1 MVAIL
6 FVWQAHLFE
15 NVIYHSNTFVST
27 RGRAMIRKKKRFM
40 ILGSIMVFVLFIVT
54 GQGKIFLGEK
64 GQEGFS
70 RYVFNQF
77 LVEGY
82 GKKINKIENSKYGIW
97 IPEEFQKKGQLFALC
112 YAQNQIHVDE
122 EDLKMMENENKK
134 AAKEENWIVREESA
148 LEEIT
153 KEKEENEKIEAATV
167 KEKEET
173 ETVKKNTL
181 VERLKKKKT
190 VDFLIDNFYIVD
202 STTCV
207 DKSVFKVKEFLERD
221 FSIKKIDKP
230 QILIFHTH
238 AGTEYFADGTSKK
251 DSIVATGTY
260 LTQILEEDYGYQ
272 VIHDETKFDYINGKA
287 DRNKAYS
294 QALTAI
300 TKTLEENPSIQV
312 VIDLHRDGV
321 NSDLRRVTEIDGKPT
336 AQFMIFNGLSRNKNG
351 NISYLYN
358 PNLEANL
365 AFGLQIKLKA
375 MELYPDLT
383 IRNYLKG
390 YRYNMHLRER
400 YLLIELGNE
409 NTTVEEARNAMP
421 CLAKVLNEVLKK

>member
-1 MVAIL
+1 
-6 FVWQAHLFE
+6 
-15 NVIYHSNTFVST
+15 
-27 RGRAMIRKKKRFM
+27 MIRNKKMFM
-40 ILGSIMVFVLFIVT
+40 MVGSVMVFMLFIGT
-54 GQGKIFLGEK
+54 RQGDLFLGAK
-64 GQEGFS
+64 GEEGVIK
-70 RYVFNQF
+70 YVFNQF
-77 LVEGY
+77 LMEGY
-82 GKKINKIENSKYGIW
+82 GRKVNKIENSKYGIW
-97 IPEEFQKKGQLFALC
+97 MPEDIQKKGQLFTLC

-122 EDLKMMENENKK
+122 KDLENMEKENKQ
-134 AAKEENWIVREESA
+134 AIKEENWIVQEESA
-148 LEEIT
+148 LEEMT
-153 KEKEENEKIEAATV
+153 KEKEENQKL
-167 KEKEET
+167 
-173 ETVKKNTL
+173 ETVTAEEKGQKVTAKKNAL
-181 VERLKKKKT
+181 VEQLKKKKT
-190 VDFLIDNFYIVD
+190 VNFLIDNFYIVD
-202 STTCV
+202 STTCI
-207 DKSVFKVKEFLERD
+207 DKSVFKVEEFLKRD
-221 FSIKKIDKP
+221 FSIKKVDKP

-260 LTQILEEDYGYQ
+260 LAQILEEKYGYQ

-300 TKTLEENPSIQV
+300 TKVLEENPSIQV
-312 VIDLHRDGV
+312 IIDLHRDGV
-321 NSDLRRVTEIDGKPT
+321 NSNLRRVTEIDGKPT

-365 AFGLQIKLKA
+365 AFGLQVKLKA

-400 YLLIELGNE
+400 FLLIELGNE
-409 NTTVEEARNAMP
+409 NTTVEEARNTMP
-421 CLAKVLNEVLKK
+421 CLAKVLNEVLN

>member
-1 MVAIL
+1 
-6 FVWQAHLFE
+6 
-15 NVIYHSNTFVST
+15 
-27 RGRAMIRKKKRFM
+27 MIRNKKRFM
-40 ILGSIMVFVLFIVT
+40 MVGSVMVFMLFIGT
-54 GQGKIFLGEK
+54 RQGDLFLGAK
-64 GQEGFS
+64 GEEGVS
-70 RYVFNQF
+70 KYVFNQF
-77 LVEGY
+77 LMEGY
-82 GKKINKIENSKYGIW
+82 GRKVNKIENSKYGIW
-97 IPEEFQKKGQLFALC
+97 MPEEIQKKGQLFTLC

-122 EDLKMMENENKK
+122 KDLENMEKENKQ
-134 AAKEENWIVREESA
+134 AIKEENWIVQEESA
-148 LEEIT
+148 LEEMT
-153 KEKEENEKIEAATV
+153 KEKEENQKL
-167 KEKEET
+167 
-173 ETVKKNTL
+173 ETVTAEEKGQKVTAKKNAL
-181 VERLKKKKT
+181 VEQLKKKKT
-190 VDFLIDNFYIVD
+190 VNFLIDNFYIVD
-202 STTCV
+202 STTCI
-207 DKSVFKVKEFLERD
+207 DKSVFKVEEFLKRD
-221 FSIKKIDKP
+221 FSIKKVDKP

-260 LTQILEEDYGYQ
+260 LAQILEEKYGYQ

-300 TKTLEENPSIQV
+300 TKVLEENPSIQV
-312 VIDLHRDGV
+312 IIDLHRDGV
-321 NSDLRRVTEIDGKPT
+321 NSNLRRVTEIDGKPT

-365 AFGLQIKLKA
+365 AFGLQVKLKA

-400 YLLIELGNE
+400 FLLIELGNE
-409 NTTVEEARNAMP
+409 NTTVEEARNTMP
-421 CLAKVLNEVLKK
+421 CLAKVLNEVLN

>member
-1 MVAIL
+1 MV
-6 FVWQAHLFE
+6 
-15 NVIYHSNTFVST
+15 
-27 RGRAMIRKKKRFM
+27 
-40 ILGSIMVFVLFIVT
+40 GSIMVFMLFIGT
-54 GQGKIFLGEK
+54 RQGDLFLGAK
-64 GQEGFS
+64 GEEGVS
-70 RYVFNQF
+70 KYVFNQV
-77 LVEGY
+77 LLEGY
-82 GKKINKIENSKYGIW
+82 GRKVNKIENSKYGIW
-97 IPEEFQKKGQLFALC
+97 MPEEIQKKGQLFTLC

-122 EDLKMMENENKK
+122 KDLENMEKENKQ
-134 AAKEENWIVREESA
+134 AIKEENWIVQEESA
-148 LEEIT
+148 LEEMT
-153 KEKEENEKIEAATV
+153 KEKEENQKL
-167 KEKEET
+167 
-173 ETVKKNTL
+173 ETVTAEEKGQKETAKKNAL
-181 VERLKKKKT
+181 VEQLKKKKT
-190 VDFLIDNFYIVD
+190 VNFLIDNFYIVD
-202 STTCV
+202 STTCI
-207 DKSVFKVKEFLERD
+207 DKSVFKVEEFLKRD
-221 FSIKKIDKP
+221 FSIKKVDKP

-260 LTQILEEDYGYQ
+260 LAQILEEKYGYQ

-300 TKTLEENPSIQV
+300 TKVLEENPSIQV
-312 VIDLHRDGV
+312 IIDLHRDGV
-321 NSDLRRVTEIDGKPT
+321 NSNLRRVTEIDGKPT

-365 AFGLQIKLKA
+365 AFGLQVKLKA

-400 YLLIELGNE
+400 FLLIELGNE
-409 NTTVEEARNAMP
+409 NTTVEEARNTMP
-421 CLAKVLNEVLKK
+421 CLAKVLNEVLN

>member
-1 MVAIL
+1 MV
-6 FVWQAHLFE
+6 
-15 NVIYHSNTFVST
+15 
-27 RGRAMIRKKKRFM
+27 
-40 ILGSIMVFVLFIVT
+40 GSVMVFMLFIGT
-54 GQGKIFLGEK
+54 RQGDLFLGAK
-64 GQEGFS
+64 GEEGVS
-70 RYVFNQF
+70 KYVFNQF
-77 LVEGY
+77 LMEGY
-82 GKKINKIENSKYGIW
+82 GRKVNKIENSKYGIW
-97 IPEEFQKKGQLFALC
+97 MPEDIQKKGQLFTLC

-122 EDLKMMENENKK
+122 KDLENMEKENKQ
-134 AAKEENWIVREESA
+134 AIKEENWIVQEESA
-148 LEEIT
+148 LEEMT
-153 KEKEENEKIEAATV
+153 KEKEENQKL
-167 KEKEET
+167 
-173 ETVKKNTL
+173 ETVTAEEKGQKVTAKKNAL
-181 VERLKKKKT
+181 VEQLKKKKT
-190 VDFLIDNFYIVD
+190 VNFLIDNFYIVD
-202 STTCV
+202 STTCI
-207 DKSVFKVKEFLERD
+207 DKSVFKVEEFLKRD
-221 FSIKKIDKP
+221 FSIKKVDKP

-260 LTQILEEDYGYQ
+260 LAQILEDKYGYK

-300 TKTLEENPSIQV
+300 TKVLEENPSIQV
-312 VIDLHRDGV
+312 IIDLHRDGV
-321 NSDLRRVTEIDGKPT
+321 NSNLRRVTEIDGKPT

-365 AFGLQIKLKA
+365 AFGLQVKLKA

-400 YLLIELGNE
+400 FLLIELGNE
-409 NTTVEEARNAMP
+409 NTTVEEARNTMP
-421 CLAKVLNEVLKK
+421 CLAKVLNEVLN

>member
-1 MVAIL
+1 MV
-6 FVWQAHLFE
+6 
-15 NVIYHSNTFVST
+15 
-27 RGRAMIRKKKRFM
+27 
-40 ILGSIMVFVLFIVT
+40 GSVMVFMLFIGT
-54 GQGKIFLGEK
+54 RQGDLFLGAK
-64 GQEGFS
+64 GEEGVIK
-70 RYVFNQF
+70 YVFNQF
-77 LVEGY
+77 LMEGY
-82 GKKINKIENSKYGIW
+82 GRKVNKIENSKYGIW
-97 IPEEFQKKGQLFALC
+97 MPEDIQKKGQLFTLC

-122 EDLKMMENENKK
+122 KDLENMEKENKQ
-134 AAKEENWIVREESA
+134 AIKEENWIVQEESA
-148 LEEIT
+148 LEEMT
-153 KEKEENEKIEAATV
+153 KEKEENQKL
-167 KEKEET
+167 
-173 ETVKKNTL
+173 ETVTAEEKGQKVTAKKNAL
-181 VERLKKKKT
+181 VEQLKKKKT
-190 VDFLIDNFYIVD
+190 VNFLIDNFYIVD
-202 STTCV
+202 STTCI
-207 DKSVFKVKEFLERD
+207 DKSVFKVEEFLKRD
-221 FSIKKIDKP
+221 FSIKKVDKP

-260 LTQILEEDYGYQ
+260 LAQILEEKYGYQ

-300 TKTLEENPSIQV
+300 TKVLEENPSIQV
-312 VIDLHRDGV
+312 IIDLHRDGV
-321 NSDLRRVTEIDGKPT
+321 NSNLRRVTEIDGKPT

-365 AFGLQIKLKA
+365 AFGLQVKLKA

-400 YLLIELGNE
+400 FLLIELGNE
-409 NTTVEEARNAMP
+409 NTTVEEARNTMP
-421 CLAKVLNEVLKK
+421 CLAKVLNEVLN

>member
-1 MVAIL
+1 
-6 FVWQAHLFE
+6 
-15 NVIYHSNTFVST
+15 
-27 RGRAMIRKKKRFM
+27 MIRNKKMFM
-40 ILGSIMVFVLFIVT
+40 MVGSVMVFMLFIGT
-54 GQGKIFLGEK
+54 RQGDLFLGAK
-64 GQEGFS
+64 GEEGVS
-70 RYVFNQF
+70 KYVFNQF
-77 LVEGY
+77 LMEGY
-82 GKKINKIENSKYGIW
+82 GRKVNKIENSKYGIW
-97 IPEEFQKKGQLFALC
+97 MPEEIQKKGQLFTLC

-122 EDLKMMENENKK
+122 KDLENMEKENKQ
-134 AAKEENWIVREESA
+134 AIKEENWIVQEESA
-148 LEEIT
+148 LEEMT
-153 KEKEENEKIEAATV
+153 KEKEENQKL
-167 KEKEET
+167 
-173 ETVKKNTL
+173 ETVTAEEKGQKVTAKKNAL
-181 VERLKKKKT
+181 VEQLKKKKT
-190 VDFLIDNFYIVD
+190 VNFLIDNFYIVD
-202 STTCV
+202 STTCI
-207 DKSVFKVKEFLERD
+207 DKSVFKVEEFLKRD
-221 FSIKKIDKP
+221 FSIKKVDKP

-260 LTQILEEDYGYQ
+260 LAQILEEKYGYQ

-300 TKTLEENPSIQV
+300 TKVLEENPSIQV
-312 VIDLHRDGV
+312 IIDLHRDGV
-321 NSDLRRVTEIDGKPT
+321 NSNLRRVTEIDGKPT

-365 AFGLQIKLKA
+365 AFGLQVKLKA

-400 YLLIELGNE
+400 FLLIELGNE
-409 NTTVEEARNAMP
+409 NTTVEEARNTMP
-421 CLAKVLNEVLKK
+421 CLAKVLNEVLN

>member
-1 MVAIL
+1 MV
-6 FVWQAHLFE
+6 
-15 NVIYHSNTFVST
+15 
-27 RGRAMIRKKKRFM
+27 
-40 ILGSIMVFVLFIVT
+40 GSVMVFMLFIGT
-54 GQGKIFLGEK
+54 RQGDLFLGAK
-64 GQEGFS
+64 GEEGVS
-70 RYVFNQF
+70 KYVFNQF
-77 LVEGY
+77 LMEGY
-82 GKKINKIENSKYGIW
+82 GRKVNKIENSKYGIW
-97 IPEEFQKKGQLFALC
+97 MPEEIQKKGQLFTLC

-122 EDLKMMENENKK
+122 KDLENMEKENKQ
-134 AAKEENWIVREESA
+134 AIKEENWIVQEESA
-148 LEEIT
+148 LEEMT
-153 KEKEENEKIEAATV
+153 KEKEENQKL
-167 KEKEET
+167 
-173 ETVKKNTL
+173 ETVTAEEKGQKVTAKKNAL
-181 VERLKKKKT
+181 VEQLKKKKT
-190 VDFLIDNFYIVD
+190 VNFLIDNFYIVD
-202 STTCV
+202 STTCI
-207 DKSVFKVKEFLERD
+207 DKSVFKVEEFLKRD
-221 FSIKKIDKP
+221 FSIKKVDKP

-260 LTQILEEDYGYQ
+260 LAQILEEKYGYQ

-300 TKTLEENPSIQV
+300 TKVLEENPSIQV
-312 VIDLHRDGV
+312 IIDLHRDGV
-321 NSDLRRVTEIDGKPT
+321 NSNLRRVTEIDGKPT

-365 AFGLQIKLKA
+365 AFGLQVKLKA

-400 YLLIELGNE
+400 FLLIELGNE
-409 NTTVEEARNAMP
+409 NTTVEEARNTMP
-421 CLAKVLNEVLKK
+421 CLAKVLNEVLN

>member
-1 MVAIL
+1 
-6 FVWQAHLFE
+6 
-15 NVIYHSNTFVST
+15 
-27 RGRAMIRKKKRFM
+27 MIRNKKRFM
-40 ILGSIMVFVLFIVT
+40 MVGSVMVFMLFIGT
-54 GQGKIFLGEK
+54 RQGDLFLGAK
-64 GQEGFS
+64 GEEGVS
-70 RYVFNQF
+70 KYVFNQF
-77 LVEGY
+77 LMEGY
-82 GKKINKIENSKYGIW
+82 GRKVNKIENSKYGIW
-97 IPEEFQKKGQLFALC
+97 MPEDIQKKGQLFTLC

-122 EDLKMMENENKK
+122 KDLENMEKENKQ
-134 AAKEENWIVREESA
+134 AIKEENWIVQEESA
-148 LEEIT
+148 LEEMT
-153 KEKEENEKIEAATV
+153 KEKEENQKL
-167 KEKEET
+167 
-173 ETVKKNTL
+173 ETVTAEEKGQKVTAKKNAL
-181 VERLKKKKT
+181 VEQLKKKKT
-190 VDFLIDNFYIVD
+190 VNFLIDNFYIVD
-202 STTCV
+202 STTCI
-207 DKSVFKVKEFLERD
+207 DKSVFKVEEFLKRD
-221 FSIKKIDKP
+221 FSIKKVDKP

-260 LTQILEEDYGYQ
+260 LAQILEDKYGYK

-300 TKTLEENPSIQV
+300 TKVLEENPSIQV
-312 VIDLHRDGV
+312 IIDLHRDGV
-321 NSDLRRVTEIDGKPT
+321 NSNLRRVTEIDGKPT

-365 AFGLQIKLKA
+365 AFGLQVKLKA

-400 YLLIELGNE
+400 FLLIELGNE
-409 NTTVEEARNAMP
+409 NTTVEEARNTMP
-421 CLAKVLNEVLKK
+421 CLAKVLNEVLN

>member
-1 MVAIL
+1 MVFIL
-6 FVWQAHLFE
+6 FLG
-15 NVIYHSNTFVST
+15 T
-27 RGRAMIRKKKRFM
+27 R
-40 ILGSIMVFVLFIVT
+40 
-54 GQGKIFLGEK
+54 QGNWFLGTK
-64 GQEGFS
+64 GEEGVS
-70 RYVFNQF
+70 KYVFNQF
-77 LVEGY
+77 LMEGY
-82 GKKINKIENSKYGIW
+82 GKKVNKIENSKYGIW
-97 IPEEFQKKGQLFALC
+97 MPVEIQKKGQLFALC
-112 YAQNQIHVDE
+112 YAQNQIHIDE
-122 EDLKMMENENKK
+122 KDLEKMEKENKK
-134 AAKEENWIVREESA
+134 AVKEEDWIIQEESA
-148 LEEIT
+148 LEEMT
-153 KEKEENEKIEAATV
+153 KEKEENQKLEAVTVEEKGQ
-167 KEKEET
+167 KET
-173 ETVKKNTL
+173 GKKNAL
-181 VERLKKKKT
+181 VEQLKKKKT
-190 VDFLIDNFYIVD
+190 VNFLIDNFYIVD
-202 STTCV
+202 STTCI
-207 DKSVFKVKEFLERD
+207 DKSVFKVDEFLKKD
-221 FSIKKIDKP
+221 FSIKKANKP

-260 LTQILEEDYGYQ
+260 LSQILEEKYGYQ

-300 TKTLEENPSIQV
+300 TKVLEENPSIEV
-312 VIDLHRDGV
+312 IIDLHRDGV
-321 NSDLRRVTEIDGKPT
+321 NSNLRRVTEIDGKPT

-400 YLLIELGNE
+400 FLLIELGNE
-409 NTTVEEARNAMP
+409 NTTVEEARNTMS
-421 CLAKVLNEVLKK
+421 CLAEVLDEVLK